1 MRAFSVKVRA
11 AILAA
16 IGIAG
21 LFAGP
26 RGSAH
31 EASQAGTDGGA
42 RAILFDEPKA
52 LEYSQQAIGRYL
64 SDYRFVTSR
73 GEAFQL
79 SATRGKPLVVNLIYT
94 SCTDACPLTVQTL
107 ARAVEVAASAVK
119 PDSFTVVTIGFD
131 THADTPQRMHDFA
144 RRQGVDDRTWRF
156 LSADAATIDGLTREL
171 GFLYAANAGGFDH
184 LSQTSLVDAE
194 GRVYRQIYGTNFA
207 PQLLVEPLKELV
219 FGGAASSSLLSGLLD
234 RVKLLCTVY
243 DPASGR
249 YRFSYAIFVEII
261 VGGLSLAAVAGVV
274 VRLWLQVRP
283 RRSATPL

>member
-1 MRAFSVKVRA
+1 MRTFAIKA
-11 AILAA
+11 GIAILAG
-16 IGIAG
+16 IGVVG
-21 LFAGP
+21 LLAGP
-26 RGSAH
+26 RGLAH
-31 EASQAGTDGGA
+31 ETPQGGADGGA
-42 RAILFDEPKA
+42 RAILFDQPKA
-52 LEYSQQAIGRYL
+52 LAYSQQAIGRKL
-64 SDYRFVTSR
+64 DDYRFVTSR

-79 SATRGKPLVVNLIYT
+79 SATRGKPLVVTLIYT

-119 PDSFTVVTIGFD
+119 PDSFTVLAIGFD
-131 THADTPQRMHDFA
+131 SHADTPQRMHEFA
-144 RRQGVDDRTWRF
+144 RRQGIDDRTWRF
-156 LSADAATIDGLTREL
+156 LSADAATIDGLTKEL

-219 FGGAASSSLLSGLLD
+219 FGSAANSSGLSGLLD

-243 DPASGR
+243 DPTSGR

-261 VGGLSLAAVAGVV
+261 VGGLSLAAVAAVV
-274 VRLWLQVRP
+274 LRLWLQARP